1 MGNAL
6 HTSLARAG
14 NRSRGRAVAALALA
28 LAVLCA
34 SAPADARRQRR
45 HASAAAHDDSVI
57 ALRRVAP
64 GETWV
69 VRQSTHLKK
78 LVIAD
83 GGRLEA
89 PPGRTLTL
97 AVNGVGTPVAPG
109 TYTGDVALNVPLE
122 LRLRD
127 PGLEGEHPRA
137 ALYVQGGL
145 FLPEKSAA
153 ALLVGGRVG
162 NGGAAG
168 FSVSSTEPD
177 LTGAVFAGDAR
188 YALSDAHLEVAGPGL
203 LVAGSADVV
212 VGGNSRIEA
221 GGTALRIA
229 GQGSVLLDG
238 ADVRAGNGQLAEFLP
253 AAHAALRIRSSRL
266 QGNVVYAPG
275 GMAQGAVA
283 LEGAVLVGAVQPRAA
298 AAFVVAQPGGGAPS
312 LALDG
317 ASRWVVT
324 RSSWLS
330 SLTLAPGAVIA
341 APEGSALGFYIDGQP
356 ATVAPGSYRGLLEL
370 RIGPLVVPVAEPVAE
385 PVAAASA
392 VAPAAPTAPAEPLP
406 R

>member
-1 MGNAL
+1 MNARRV
-6 HTSLARAG
+6 A
-14 NRSRGRAVAALALA
+14 AALALA
-28 LAVLCA
+28 LAVVCA
-34 SAPADARRQRR
+34 SAPAEARRHRR
-45 HASAAAHDDSVI
+45 QAASAAHDESVI

-97 AVNGVGTPVAPG
+97 AVNGVGTPIVPG
-109 TYTGDVALNVPLE
+109 TYVGDVALNVPLE

-137 ALYVQGGL
+137 ALYVQSGL
-145 FLPEKSAA
+145 YLPEKSAA
-153 ALLVGGRVG
+153 ALLVGGKVG
-162 NGGAAG
+162 NGSAAG

-188 YALSDAHLEVAGPGL
+188 YALSGARLAVAGPGL

-221 GGTALRIA
+221 GGTALRLA

-238 ADVRAGNGQLAEFLP
+238 ADVSAGNGQLAEFLP
-253 AAHAALRIRSSRL
+253 AAHAALRIRGARV
-266 QGNVVYAPG
+266 QGNVVFAPE
-275 GMAQGAVA
+275 GAPQTVVA
-283 LEGAVLVGAVQPRAA
+283 LESAVLVGAVQARAA
-298 AAFVVAQPGGGAPS
+298 VAAPVSPVAPAAPPTAGAPS
-312 LALDG
+312 LALD
-317 ASRWVVT
+317 ASSRWVVT

-330 SLTLAPGAVIA
+330 ALTLAPGAVVS
-341 APEGSALGFYIDGQP
+341 APDGSALGFFVDGEP
-356 ATVAPGSYRGLLEL
+356 STLGPGSYHGQLEL
-370 RIGPLVVPVAEPVAE
+370 RIGPII
-385 PVAAASA
+385 
-392 VAPAAPTAPAEPLP
+392 APALGPVPGPVPGPQIAPVLEPEPAA